1 MATSPL
7 NHSQEVSEKLN
18 NYVPE
23 DAQDDTKLFL
33 EATLQ
38 FLPGDG
44 KRNLEADIRA
54 CQSDAELRALMQHFD
69 TALLRQLKAA
79 GGQTEKMT
87 PISRYGTEDS
97 VDQDPVV
104 REQERLRKEGLS

>member
-1 MATSPL
+1 MDSPSLL
-7 NHSQEVSEKLN
+7 NHSQLQVSEKLN

-33 EATLQ
+33 EVTLQ

-69 TALLRQLKAA
+69 TALLRPLKTASA
-79 GGQTEKMT
+79 MT
-87 PISRYGTEDS
+87 GMVTRLSQYDTDS
-97 VDQDPVV
+97 CYIH
-104 REQERLRKEGLS
+104 